1 MGRERLFAMQGLGG
15 DGKEGEAICGAK
27 PGWRWEGRGR
37 LFAMQGLGVVRFF
50 LGSFFS

>member
-1 MGRERLFAMQGLGG
+1 MQSLGG
-15 DGKEGEAICGAK
+15 DGKGEAICDAR

>member
-1 MGRERLFAMQGLGG
+1 VEMGR
-15 DGKEGEAICGAK
+15 EGEAICYAR
-27 PGWRWEGRGR
+27 PGWRREGRER